1 MGTILVVDDSLPVRY
16 STARILT
23 AAGFDVREA
32 ATGRDALRLAS
43 VADLIVLDIAL
54 PDIDGFEVCAR
65 LKEDRLTRHTPIVCK
80 TAAYLDSDD
89 RHRGLALGA
98 DDYLTEPVD
107 PVLLVQC
114 VQRLLV
120 PAPERAREARAA
132 LTATPVSERAERTQ
146 DKTRRGGLPAPLPAR
161 PSMGRGNGEPC
172 SGCGDPKARSAI
184 QYDVTW
190 AGVVTF
196 SFHEECYRAWSTFPA
211 R

>member
-16 STARILT
+16 RTARVLT

-43 VADLIVLDIAL
+43 IADLIVLDIAL

-65 LKEDRLTRHTPIVCK
+65 LREDRLTRNTPIVYK
-80 TAAYLDSDD
+80 TAAYLDDGD

-98 DDYLTEPVD
+98 DDYLTEPVE
-107 PVLLVQC
+107 PAALVQC
-114 VQRLLV
+114 VRRLLV
-120 PAPERAREARAA
+120 PMPPPRESSAV
-132 LTATPVSERAERTQ
+132 LTATPVSERAERTRE
-146 DKTRRGGLPAPLPAR
+146 KTRRGGLPAPLRAR
-161 PSMGRGNGEPC
+161 PAVGRGNSEPC
-172 SGCGDPKARSAI
+172 SGCGEEKASSAI

-190 AGVVTF
+190 AGAVTF